1 MNIQDIISA
10 PRIDIDENTAT
21 AVEMTAMVKTL
32 NFNVARM
39 ADLFVQDL
47 EDGVDHTSNIALI
60 YSYVDF
66 ANSQVAKAISKY
78 VHLTCTNDE
87 DADLEVDL
95 FKEITDYM
103 MMISTIQI
111 VLRNPTSLEDSVEF
125 IDSAV
130 EDTELAHS
138 LVYATT
144 AERIKLLV
152 AYDGENYPLVVSKQD
167 ISFFDLFM
175 VALNA
180 TTTVLFD
187 GVDMSDVQEPELRKK
202 FTPLVKDID
211 AAINIFSLTE
221 YISYHLGLDS
231 EHVTE

>member
-10 PRIDIDENTAT
+10 PKVDIDESTAT
-21 AVEMTAMVKTL
+21 ATEMTVIVKSL
-32 NFNVARM
+32 NLNVASLVDSLVE
-39 ADLFVQDL
+39 DLQK
-47 EDGVDHTSNIALI
+47 GVDHTSNIGLI
-60 YSYVDF
+60 NGYVDF

-78 VHLTCTNDE
+78 VHLTCTSDE
-87 DADLEVDL
+87 NAGLEVDL

-130 EDTELAHS
+130 DDTELSHN

-144 AERIKLLV
+144 ANRIKLLV

-167 ISFFDLFM
+167 LSFFDLFM

-211 AAINIFSLTE
+211 VAINIFSLTE

-231 EHVTE
+231 EPVTE

>member
-1 MNIQDIISA
+1 MNIQNIISA
-10 PRIDIDENTAT
+10 PRIDIDESTAT
-21 AVEMTAMVKTL
+21 ATEMVVMVKSL
-32 NFNVARM
+32 NLNVTSLVDSLVE
-39 ADLFVQDL
+39 DLKN
-47 EDGVDHTSNIALI
+47 GVDHTSDIDAING
-60 YSYVDF
+60 YVDF

-78 VHLTCTNDE
+78 VHLTCMGDE

-130 EDTELAHS
+130 DDTELAHS

-144 AERIKLLV
+144 SERIKLLV

-167 ISFFDLFM
+167 LSFFDLFM

-221 YISYHLGLDS
+221 YIAYHLGLDS
-231 EHVTE
+231 EPVTE

>member
-1 MNIQDIISA
+1 MNIQNIISA
-10 PRIDIDENTAT
+10 QKFDIDESTAT
-21 AVEMTAMVKTL
+21 ATEMAVMVKSL
-32 NFNVARM
+32 NLNVTKM
-39 ADLFVQDL
+39 VDLFVQDL
-47 EDGVDHTSNIALI
+47 EDGVDHTSNIDAI

-78 VHLTCTNDE
+78 VHLTCTSDE

-130 EDTELAHS
+130 DDTELAHS

-152 AYDGENYPLVVSKQD
+152 AYDGENYPLAVSKQD
-167 ISFFDLFM
+167 IIFFDLFM

-187 GVDMSDVQEPELRKK
+187 GVDMSAIKEPELREK

-211 AAINIFSLTE
+211 IAINIFSLTE

-231 EHVTE
+231 EPVTE

>member
-1 MNIQDIISA
+1 MNIQNIISA
-10 PRIDIDENTAT
+10 PRIDIDEATAT
-21 AVEMTAMVKTL
+21 ATEMAVMVKSL
-32 NFNVARM
+32 NLNVTSLVDSLVE
-39 ADLFVQDL
+39 DLKNDI
-47 EDGVDHTSNIALI
+47 DHTSDIDAI
-60 YSYVDF
+60 YNYVDF

-78 VHLTCTNDE
+78 VHATCTGDD

-111 VLRNPTSLEDSVEF
+111 VLLNPTSLEDSVEF

-130 EDTELAHS
+130 DDPELAHS

-175 VALNA
+175 VALSA

-211 AAINIFSLTE
+211 AAINIFLLTE
-221 YISYHLGLDS
+221 YIAYHLGLDS
-231 EHVTE
+231 EPVTE

>member
-1 MNIQDIISA
+1 MNIQNIISA
-10 PRIDIDENTAT
+10 PRIDIDEATAT
-21 AVEMTAMVKTL
+21 ATEMAVMVKLL
-32 NFNVARM
+32 NLNVTSLVDSLVE
-39 ADLFVQDL
+39 DLKNDI
-47 EDGVDHTSNIALI
+47 DHTSDIDAING
-60 YSYVDF
+60 YVDF

-87 DADLEVDL
+87 DAELEVDL

-130 EDTELAHS
+130 DDPELAHN

-167 ISFFDLFM
+167 LSFFDLFM

-180 TTTVLFD
+180 TTTVLSD
-187 GVDMSDVQEPELRKK
+187 NLEMSQIHESKIREV

-211 AAINIFSLTE
+211 AAINIFSIAE
-221 YISYHLGLDS
+221 YIACHLNVSD
-231 EHVTE
+231 EPVTE